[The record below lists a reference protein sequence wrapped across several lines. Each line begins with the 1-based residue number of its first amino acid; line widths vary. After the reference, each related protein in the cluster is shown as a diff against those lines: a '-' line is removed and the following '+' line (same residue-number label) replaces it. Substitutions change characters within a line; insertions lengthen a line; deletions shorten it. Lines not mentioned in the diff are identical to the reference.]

1 MMNDNRTLADLD
13 TWVFDLDNTLYPAAT
28 RLFDQVDRRIGEFV
42 SRELGLKAD
51 EARLVQKSYFREH
64 GTTLRG
70 MMLNHATDP
79 HHFMDYVHDIDLS
92 QIMTDSELDGALNAL
107 PGRKIIY
114 TNASAS
120 HAERV
125 MERLGI
131 SRHFSG
137 IFDIIEAQYV
147 PKPALAGY
155 TTVIERFGFAPGKAA
170 MVEDMARNL
179 LPAKQLGMTTLW
191 VRTDDSHAQP
201 EEGDTHI
208 DHVTD
213 NLASW
218 LKAVL

>member
-1 MMNDNRTLADLD
+1 MMNHNHTLADLD
-13 TWVFDLDNTLYPAAT
+13 TWVFDLDNTLYPAST

-42 SRELGLKAD
+42 AQTLGLDATQ
-51 EARLVQKSYFREH
+51 ARLVQKSYFREH

-79 HHFMDYVHDIDLS
+79 KHFMDYVHDIDLT
-92 QIMTDSELDGALNAL
+92 QVVADDALDSALEAL

-114 TNASAS
+114 TNASAA

-125 MERLGI
+125 MEKLGI

-137 IFDIIEAQYV
+137 IFDITEAGYV
-147 PKPALAGY
+147 PKPDSAGY
-155 TTVIERFGFAPGKAA
+155 ATVIERFSIAPGKAA

-191 VRTDDSHAQP
+191 VRTDDDHAQP
-201 EEGDTHI
+201 LDSDTHI

-213 NLASW
+213 DLAGW
-218 LKAVL
+218 LKGIV